1 MKAILNILL
10 ALVFTLPVYSQ
21 DKKATTYNFPDS
33 VDTSTREI
41 QYREKKVFGD
51 DEGGVFAANNF
62 PAARLND
69 FERVNGRF
77 YNAKIF
83 PENAPIN
90 NSAWYAFKIW
100 SNEEKNIWVRF
111 LYEDGN
117 ARYVPKLSKDG
128 ENWQPIDSTKFT
140 FVDDG
145 SAMMNIDVSSDTLWV
160 SAQEIMDSHRVGK
173 WATQLAEDKR
183 VRFSSIGKSKLGRDL
198 YFLDFKTGNGKE
210 KDVIAVFSRQHPP
223 EVTGFKAMQAFLDEL
238 LVNEQ
243 SVAFFEKYRVV
254 VYPLLNPD
262 GVDLGHWRHNT
273 GGIDLNRD
281 WAYYNQPETRQVADH
296 LVNTVDKSKARVIL
310 GLDFHSTQ
318 KDVFYTLPDEE
329 GSKSVIP
336 WFKKPWLEGIEAN
349 IDNYELNEEASGLG
363 QPVTKGWFYTQFE
376 AEGVTY
382 EVGDETPRDFIELKG
397 RVAAQQM
404 MKVLLEHQE

>member
-1 MKAILNILL
+1 MKKTLNIFL
-10 ALVFTLPVYSQ
+10 ALVFTMPVYGQ
-21 DKKATTYNFPDS
+21 GKKAANYNFPDS
-33 VDTSTREI
+33 VDTRTREI
-41 QYREKKVFGD
+41 QYQEKKVFSD
-51 DEGGVFAANNF
+51 EEGGVFATNNF

-77 YNAKIF
+77 YNAKIY

-100 SNEEKNIWVRF
+100 SSKEKNIWVRF

-117 ARYVPKLSKDG
+117 PRYIPKLSKDG
-128 ENWQPIDSTKFT
+128 ESWQPIDSTRFT
-140 FVDDG
+140 FIDDG

-160 SAQEIMDSHRVGK
+160 AAQEIMDSHRVGK
-173 WATQLAEDKR
+173 WAGQMAEDER
-183 VRFSSIGKSKLGRDL
+183 VSFSSIGKSKLDRDL
-198 YFLDFKTGNGKE
+198 FFMDFKTGNGKK
-210 KDVIAVFSRQHPP
+210 KDIIAVFSRQHPP

-238 LVNEQ
+238 LVNKQ
-243 SVAFFEKYRVV
+243 SAAFFEKYRVV

-262 GVDLGHWRHNT
+262 GVDLGHWRHNS

-296 LVNTVDKSKARVIL
+296 LVNTAAKAKARVVL
-310 GLDFHSTQ
+310 GFDFHSTQ
-318 KDVFYTLPDEE
+318 NDVFYTLPDD
-329 GSKSVIP
+329 SVKSVIS
-336 WFKKPWLEGIEAN
+336 WFKRPWLDGIEAS
-349 IDNYELNEEASGLG
+349 IDNYELNESPSNVGA
-363 QPVTKGWFYTQFE
+363 PVTKGWFYTQFG

-397 RVAAQQM
+397 RVTAQQM
-404 MKVLLEHQE
+404 IKVLLEHQE

>member
-10 ALVFTLPVYSQ
+10 ALVFALPVYGQ
-21 DKKATTYNFPDS
+21 DKKATAYNFPDS

-41 QYREKKVFGD
+41 QYQEKKVFGD
-51 DEGGVFAANNF
+51 DEGGVFATNNF

-223 EVTGFKAMQAFLDEL
+223 EVTGFKAMQAFLDEI